1 MGHGLD
7 VGRLLQPVVCLLLI
21 VESRFNVEAIAFDNA
36 ILRARNTCSFRIVVD
51 LEDPIFGNTADL
63 LAAAFDDSY
72 LIKRQ
77 PTLDKVKNLDYG
89 VFCDVCY
96 LERAE
101 TDFFDL
107 GCGHRFCN
115 ECTRDHLQENIA

>member
-51 LEDPIFGNTADL
+51 LEDPKSSCFQCL
-63 LAAAFDDSY
+63 V
-72 LIKRQ
+72 
-77 PTLDKVKNLDYG
+77 P
-89 VFCDVCY
+89 CY
-96 LERAE
+96 RLK
-101 TDFFDL
+101 
-107 GCGHRFCN
+107 
-115 ECTRDHLQENIA
+115 